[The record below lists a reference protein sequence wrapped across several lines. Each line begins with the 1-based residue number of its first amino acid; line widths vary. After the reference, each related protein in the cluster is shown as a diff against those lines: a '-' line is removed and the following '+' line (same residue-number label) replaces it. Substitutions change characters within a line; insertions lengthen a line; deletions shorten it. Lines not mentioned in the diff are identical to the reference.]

1 MPSSTLACFKH
12 APGACKHV
20 VMHIGAFFGYA
31 LQRHSHAYRSTTLH
45 RMTTNLRTLRR
56 SRGLTLTEL
65 AILSGIPARHLGAIE
80 LGVLSL
86 DRVTRT
92 HLASVLA
99 VAPHALSYA
108 PPSVASHP
116 PLIDLQRLTI
126 PFAIA
131 LTTTTL
137 ATSLVLHGD
146 LPTPSPQSAPL
157 APQSVVV
164 PPANLPPE
172 TAPIGRA
179 INVEALKATLL
190 DSSASTPARQATL
203 SAASR
208 ETATEEGIQSLER
221 SFSTPSPAPATTIES
236 KRIDRTA
243 PRGYP
248 LIAPV
253 DQIVITQ
260 GYGEGTHAPAAVW
273 GALDFAIDANG
284 DGYAEPGPTRGT
296 PVIATH
302 DGIARVYPGSWP
314 GGNFV
319 RIENRKTGWTTAYG
333 HLDTILVSD
342 GQEVQR
348 GAQIGTIGST
358 GYATGPHL
366 HYEVWR
372 QGINVDPAS
381 FVTPPN
387 T

>member
-1 MPSSTLACFKH
+1 
-12 APGACKHV
+12 
-20 VMHIGAFFGYA
+20 
-31 LQRHSHAYRSTTLH
+31 
-45 RMTTNLRTLRR
+45 MTTNLRTLRR

-65 AILSGIPARHLGAIE
+65 AILSGIPARHLGAVE
-80 LGVLSL
+80 LGILSL
-86 DRVTRT
+86 DGATCT

-99 VAPHALSYA
+99 VAPHALPYA

-164 PPANLPPE
+164 TPADFAPE
-172 TAPIGRA
+172 TAPVGRA

-203 SAASR
+203 SVASR

-253 DQIVITQ
+253 DQIAITQ

-273 GALDFAIDANG
+273 GALDFAIDADG

-319 RIENRKTGWTTAYG
+319 RIENRETGWTTAYG

-372 QGINVDPAS
+372 QGINVDPTP